1 MCTPLVY
8 WKDGTIVHLQ
18 RPAAAVETI
27 FRPGQE
33 VFLCPSQR
41 PTAIGKIFILLG
53 VFLSNPKNVLSSHT
67 LLLDVMEY
75 ENRKSR
81 EFPQPEK
88 FFRTCPLKFMAKVPG
103 GRAFE
108 ETEPMVRE
116 CVPMLQSF
124 FMTFVTDATN
134 LSCFDFL
141 VKDYGS
147 KQGRHSHNT
156 RNIASKSEPPLTP
169 KMLPKCENSNPT
181 PPYAS
186 RIEKRILDL
195 GKSIA
200 GSLEN
205 QQAVAKL
212 EKQFIN
218 LTNKNKQLL
227 QAKEDVDNK
236 ANVLQK
242 EVDKLKAEI
251 CDLQNSNARQTAEIA
266 ILRMAA
272 PSLHSQMAHLNPP
285 PYAFPGQQHV
295 NLQNVQ
301 PPFSF
306 GYLQSPNS
314 STSNAPARSKSQ
326 KKKSRAKKS
335 KPDKKRS
342 SSSEYSSC

>member
-1 MCTPLVY
+1 
-8 WKDGTIVHLQ
+8 
-18 RPAAAVETI
+18 
-27 FRPGQE
+27 
-33 VFLCPSQR
+33 
-41 PTAIGKIFILLG
+41 
-53 VFLSNPKNVLSSHT
+53 
-67 LLLDVMEY
+67 
-75 ENRKSR
+75 
-81 EFPQPEK
+81 
-88 FFRTCPLKFMAKVPG
+88 MAKVPG

-195 GKSIA
+195 GKSIEAQKSKKVTNASKA

-212 EKQFIN
+212 EKQVIN

-251 CDLQNSNARQTAEIA
+251 CDLQNSNARQTAEIS

-285 PYAFPGQQHV
+285 LMLFQGNNMYSLHFLLGIFNHQIPALLMHLQDRRARRRKAGQKNPSQIRKGV
-295 NLQNVQ
+295 LV
-301 PPFSF
+301 
-306 GYLQSPNS
+306 L
-314 STSNAPARSKSQ
+314 STARVD
-326 KKKSRAKKS
+326 A
-335 KPDKKRS
+335 
-342 SSSEYSSC
+342 YIILY